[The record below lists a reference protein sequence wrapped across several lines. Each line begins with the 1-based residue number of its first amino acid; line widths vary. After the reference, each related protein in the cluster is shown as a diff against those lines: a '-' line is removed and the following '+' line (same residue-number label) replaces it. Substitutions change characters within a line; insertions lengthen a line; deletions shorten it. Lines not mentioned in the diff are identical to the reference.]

1 MEQYE
6 ENKMG
11 VLPVPRL
18 LITMAVPIMI
28 SMLVQALYNI
38 VDRIFVGHLS
48 SDALTAVSMSYP
60 CQTMIVAVG
69 SGLAIGINACLS
81 RSLGEGNREKAGA
94 AAVNGI
100 FLSFV
105 VYVLF
110 ALFGM
115 FCSRFYF
122 LVQTKEEMIVRYG
135 TDYLSVCLTFS
146 LGAFMQM
153 TMERLLQSTGN
164 TVYCMICQGIGA
176 VMNIVLDPILI
187 YGLLGFPRLEVM
199 GAAVATVI
207 SQFAGAGAAFY
218 CNIRKNR
225 EIRFRFRGFRPDLP
239 VIYEI
244 LRVGVPTMVTQS
256 LASVM
261 TFTLNQIML
270 MFSPIAVSVLGVYF
284 KLQSFVFLPVS
295 GITDSMIP
303 ITAYNYGARRKKRI
317 TDALWFATVVSTVI
331 LSLGSVIFHMVP
343 DLLIGLF
350 SKDPQMLQMG
360 IPALKAISLSYVFAG
375 VTNIFPGF
383 FQALGYAVYST
394 FLSAVRRIGII
405 VPVSWFLAS
414 QFGLSAVWYAFPVA
428 ESVTMIFSF
437 VLYRKVY
444 RSVIKKL

>member
-38 VDRIFVGHLS
+38 VDSIFVGHLS

-207 SQFAGAGAAFY
+207 SQFAGAGAAF
-218 CNIRKNR
+218 
-225 EIRFRFRGFRPDLP
+225 
-239 VIYEI
+239 
-244 LRVGVPTMVTQS
+244 
-256 LASVM
+256 
-261 TFTLNQIML
+261 
-270 MFSPIAVSVLGVYF
+270 
-284 KLQSFVFLPVS
+284 
-295 GITDSMIP
+295 
-303 ITAYNYGARRKKRI
+303 
-317 TDALWFATVVSTVI
+317 
-331 LSLGSVIFHMVP
+331 
-343 DLLIGLF
+343 
-350 SKDPQMLQMG
+350 
-360 IPALKAISLSYVFAG
+360 
-375 VTNIFPGF
+375 
-383 FQALGYAVYST
+383 
-394 FLSAVRRIGII
+394 
-405 VPVSWFLAS
+405 
-414 QFGLSAVWYAFPVA
+414 
-428 ESVTMIFSF
+428 
-437 VLYRKVY
+437 
-444 RSVIKKL
+444 